1 MLKSRVMGERLYYT
15 DSYTSEFPARVVET
29 QQTEGAFAVV
39 LDRSYFYPT
48 SGGQPYDTGNIEGI
62 PVIDVQVRKEDGAIL
77 HVVESLPQR
86 EEVTA
91 AIDWRRRFDHMQQ
104 HTGQHILSQA
114 FMQTLAAQ
122 TIGFHLSDVTAT
134 IDLDVNK
141 IDQGA
146 IEKAEDL
153 ANQVVWQNRPVV
165 VRWATR
171 QEAELLPLRKI
182 PENGGEKLRL
192 IDIVDF
198 DLTACGGTHVA
209 RTGEVGLI
217 KVIKTETRNK
227 KVRIHFCCG
236 GRALQQY
243 RLANDVVQALS
254 SQLTTGATELS
265 ASVNKIQESEKEAR
279 RTVKRLQNQLSEIE
293 AQQLLKSGR
302 ETGKATVIVHVL
314 EGEADRV
321 RGLASRLV
329 QNDKTIALLASTG
342 ERTQIV
348 FGRADD
354 APGNMKELLQAACEQ
369 LGAGSGGGGDK
380 FAQGTAPAA
389 DLESV
394 QQALEDVAKQ
404 LVEKIDAIG

>member
-1 MLKSRVMGERLYYT
+1 MLKSRIMGERSYYT

-48 SGGQPYDTGNIEGI
+48 SGGQPNDTGTIDGI

-77 HVVESLPQR
+77 HMVESLPQS

-114 FMQTLAAQ
+114 FIQTHGAQ
-122 TIGFHLSDVTAT
+122 TIGFHLSDETAT

-141 IDQGA
+141 IDQEA
-146 IEKAEDL
+146 INKAEDL
-153 ANQVVWQNRPVV
+153 ANRVVWQNRPVV

-171 QEAELLPLRKI
+171 QEAEYLPLRKI

-192 IDIVDF
+192 IDIVNF

-236 GRALQQY
+236 GRALLQY
-243 RLANDVVQALS
+243 RLVNNVVQALS
-254 SQLTTGATELS
+254 SQLTTGTKELS
-265 ASVNKIQESEKEAR
+265 ASVSKIQESEKETR
-279 RTVKRLQNQLSEIE
+279 RTLKRLRNELSEVE
-293 AQQLLKSGR
+293 AQQLLDSGR
-302 ETGKATVIVHVL
+302 KEGKITLVVHVL

-321 RGLASRLV
+321 RSLASRLV
-329 QNDKTIALLASTG
+329 ENEGTIALLASTG

-354 APGNMKELLQAACEQ
+354 APGNMKELLQAAFDK
-369 LGAGSGGGGDK
+369 LGTGSGGGGDK
-380 FAQGTAPAA
+380 FAQGIAPAA